1 MTMYYAGIGSRE
13 TPKVVCDM
21 MYKIGAAHAD
31 LGLTL
36 RSGGAIGADIA
47 FERGCDSIDSTL
59 KQIFYATNNKG
70 VIVPEYIMQQALVLA
85 GQVHPAWHRCS
96 DYAKRLHARNCM
108 QILGPDLN
116 TPSTFVVCWTKDGGP
131 TGGTGQA
138 SRVAMANGIPIYNLY
153 NQGDITALRAY
164 YRNIRDNS

>member
-70 VIVPEYIMQQALVLA
+70 VIVPEYIMQQGLVF
-85 GQVHPAWHRCS
+85 AWLWLTVYLS
-96 DYAKRLHARNCM
+96 ITYIIKVILQPYAHIIA
-108 QILGPDLN
+108 I
-116 TPSTFVVCWTKDGGP
+116 
-131 TGGTGQA
+131 
-138 SRVAMANGIPIYNLY
+138 
-153 NQGDITALRAY
+153 
-164 YRNIRDNS
+164 